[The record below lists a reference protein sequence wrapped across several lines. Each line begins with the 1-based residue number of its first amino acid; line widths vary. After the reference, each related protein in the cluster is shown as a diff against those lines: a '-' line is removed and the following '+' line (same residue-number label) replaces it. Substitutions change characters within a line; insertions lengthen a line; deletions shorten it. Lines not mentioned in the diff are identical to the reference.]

1 MVRNHR
7 LQQQLRKTQLCS
19 SPLQSAQHS
28 IIASTVLRELRRAGD
43 GWELQERGEER
54 TALSLYH
61 NTTSRSQKQL
71 GFHVPEPCR
80 CLFNSLH
87 KLRLIAALPAAEEPS
102 SLEDAAPLSQ
112 CELSELLPRGT
123 ADPLGPKGAAD
134 LSHPQPQRGEAEDGG

>member
-87 KLRLIAALPAAEEPS
+87 KLRLIAAPPAAEEPS
-102 SLEDAAPLSQ
+102 SLEDAAPVISVRA
-112 CELSELLPRGT
+112 ER
-123 ADPLGPKGAAD
+123 AAPEGD
-134 LSHPQPQRGEAEDGG
+134 S

>member
-19 SPLQSAQHS
+19 SPLQSTQHS

-112 CELSELLPRGT
+112 WGDSC
-123 ADPLGPKGAAD
+123 PLGPKGAAD